1 MKTRRLPLFITVLLM
16 GLATVGHAQQ
26 TFTLSGVRSGQDY
39 GPFAFRHGG
48 LLKLESGV
56 FKLNI
61 LADGRAFK
69 LVDTETRLEYGVYEL
84 VLGRMI
90 DIGEVLFT
98 ITSIS
103 APPPPSMTAQPPTP
117 SLLDDTEFAVEL
129 TLLHQTAYDWE
140 INGASGGDHAIER
153 GSAALKARKGIVTL
167 QIGMTTDAEWDHTIA
182 GDGDIFENAEL
193 TDGSGWFAAVGLR
206 IPVFQEGRWSGIV
219 HGEAFFRREEL
230 SLQYGAWELE
240 SITTVT
246 DTNSTTNAV
255 IVTENRRYNN
265 HDETAT
271 LTETLVSIGIEL
283 AYNAP
288 SWSWYA
294 GLRALP
300 WSDTSLDAVIRSDD
314 RSFEITFERKDP
326 IMAYGGVGVTI
337 MGIRTYLEVE
347 GGGETAARLGLSR
360 AF

>member
-1 MKTRRLPLFITVLLM
+1 MKTRFLPLLITVLLM
-16 GLATVGHAQQ
+16 GLATVGYAQQ
-26 TFTLSGVRSGQDY
+26 TFTLRGVRSSQDY

-61 LADGRAFK
+61 LADGRAFT
-69 LVDTETRLEYGVYEL
+69 LVDTQTGLAYGVYEL

-90 DIGEVLFT
+90 DIGEILFT
-98 ITSIS
+98 ITRVS
-103 APPPPSMTAQPPTP
+103 APPTP
-117 SLLDDTEFAVEL
+117 SPTAQATTPSFLDDTEFAIVL

-153 GSAALKARKGIVTL
+153 GGVALKGRKGIVTL
-167 QIGMTTDAEWDHTIA
+167 QLGLTADAEWDHTIA

-193 TDGSGWFAAVGLR
+193 TDGTGWFAAVGLR

-219 HGEAFFRREEL
+219 HGEAVYRREEL
-230 SLQYGAWELE
+230 SLQYGAWERT
-240 SITTVT
+240 ITTTT
-246 DTNSTTNAV
+246 DTNALTNAV

-265 HDETAT
+265 HDDNAT
-271 LTETLVSIGIEL
+271 LTETLVSVGIEL

-288 SWSWYA
+288 AWSWYA

-314 RSFEITFERKDP
+314 KRFEITFERKDP
-326 IMAYGGVGVTI
+326 VMAYGGIGVTV
-337 MGIRTYLEVE
+337 MGIRTYLEAE
-347 GGGETAARLGLSR
+347 GGGETAIRLGLSR